1 MKALA
6 VFVVLLGV
14 IAMYAAQVPFGQSDK
29 SANSI
34 ATNYVIYRNAA
45 IMCAVNTP
53 ASTGSLTPAMLGLPS
68 DWRALRSWKNRIEG
82 NTLYVYGEATAQEVV
97 AVEKILKGSFA
108 VGVNQNNRLITAH
121 GTGVALPAFIPE
133 GCVTTVISVK

>member
-14 IAMYAAQVPFGQSDK
+14 IAMYAAHAPFGQSDE
-29 SANSI
+29 SAQSI

-45 IMCAVNTP
+45 IMCAVNNP
-53 ASTGSLTPAMLGLPS
+53 AIAGTLTPAMLGLPS
-68 DWRALRSWKNRIEG
+68 DWRALRSWKNRVEG
-82 NTLYVYGEATAQEVV
+82 NMLYVYGEATSQEIV

-108 VGVNQNNRLITAH
+108 VGVNRNNRLVTAH
-121 GTGVALPAFIPE
+121 GTGVALPSFIPE
-133 GCVTTVISVK
+133 GNVTTVISVK

>member
-14 IAMYAAQVPFGQSDK
+14 IAMYATQAPFGQSDE
-29 SANSI
+29 SAQSV

-53 ASTGSLTPAMLGLPS
+53 AITVSLTPSMLGLPS
-68 DWRALRSWKNRIEG
+68 DWRALRNWKNRIEG

-97 AVEKILKGSFA
+97 VIENILKGSFA
-108 VGVNQNNRLITAH
+108 VGVNQHNRLVTAH
-121 GTGVALPAFIPE
+121 GTGVTLPAFIPE
-133 GCVTTVISVK
+133 GNVTTVISVR